1 MKLKY
6 NLKLPTSVYAATEI
20 GKRLYVGGSDWN
32 RRKTRYTK
40 EIARK
45 AKGILHI
52 FQKGKAGFIEEK
64 KVFFPSMVYSVL
76 QLPNKK
82 LFVGCKSGKGT
93 LNIVGMDG
101 RIIKQKD
108 DEIGKGVYSSVFN
121 TKKNEIILTTRAGK
135 LKIIDA
141 RTLKLK
147 AKLQLS
153 KPKTRLWSL
162 KLDMKK
168 QIIYAGDYDG
178 VLYVVDRKKHVKKFD
193 LKTLYKG
200 HARLKKGFGPSLWG
214 LELLNNKIVLGTRW
228 GDVIILNKNLG
239 VEKQIKFKED
249 ITCIKKFSKQTVLIG
264 TRYGKLYLLN
274 LKNYK
279 QVKIKEIKPVLQ
291 KENAIWDMT
300 CVKNEVLVCF
310 ADGNVCKVS

>member
-1 MKLKY
+1 MKIKY
-6 NLKLPTSVYAATEI
+6 NLKLPTSVYVAIEI

-32 RRKTRYTK
+32 RRKARYTK
-40 EIARK
+40 DIARK

-52 FQKGKAGFIEEK
+52 FKKSKAGFVKEK
-64 KVFFPSMVYSVL
+64 KVFFPSMIYSIL

-93 LNIVGMDG
+93 LNIVDTDG
-101 RIIKQKD
+101 KIIKQKD
-108 DEIGKGVYSSVFN
+108 DKIGKGVYSGVFN
-121 TKKNEIILTTRAGK
+121 PKRNEIILTTRSGK
-135 LKIIDA
+135 LEIIDA

-168 QIIYAGDYDG
+168 QILYAGDYNG
-178 VLYVVDRKKHVKKFD
+178 VLYIVDRKKHIKKFD
-193 LKTLYKG
+193 LKKLYKG
-200 HARLKKGFGPSLWG
+200 DARLKKGFGPSLWG
-214 LELLNNKIVLGTRW
+214 LELVDNKIVLGTRW
-228 GDVIILNKNLG
+228 GDLLILNKNL
-239 VEKQIKFKED
+239 EIQKQLKFKED
-249 ITCIKKFSKQTVLIG
+249 ITSLKKFSKQTILIG
-264 TRYGKLYLLN
+264 TRYGKLYSLD
-274 LKNYK
+274 LKHYK
-279 QVKIKEIKPVLQ
+279 QAKIKEIKPALQ

-300 CVKNEVLVCF
+300 AVKDGVLVCF